1 MVKRLRV
8 VACGLVV
15 LAASLAG
22 GCTPESGPAQSTS
35 PSPVMSAP
43 PSPTPSPTPTE
54 NAQER
59 QQRLDF
65 EAAKEAY
72 LAANAEAD
80 RLMMAGGA
88 RKPTKTILATTTGAY
103 RRALMNALQVFK
115 QNGWRSDRP
124 IPQVVRSH
132 GGWSPT
138 ELDLAA
144 CEDTSEVM
152 YLDKKGKEVLTDRER
167 RYVHSLTA
175 KKTKTGWKIAT
186 IESKAV
192 KSFANESCE
201 R

>member
-15 LAASLAG
+15 LAALLAG

-65 EAAKEAY
+65 EAAKGAY
-72 LAANAEAD
+72 LAATSEFD
-80 RLMMAGGA
+80 RLLMSGGA
-88 RKPTKTILATTTGAY
+88 REPTRALLATTSGDY
-103 RRALMNALQVFK
+103 RRALMYVLETFK
-115 QNGWRSDRP
+115 ANRWHSDRP
-124 IPQVVRSH
+124 IPQIVAIR
-132 GGWSPT
+132 GGWSPN

-144 CEDTSEVM
+144 CEDTSKVR
-152 YLDKKGKEVLTDRER
+152 YLDRRGKEVLTDRKR

-175 KKTKTGWKIAT
+175 KKTKGQWKIAT
-186 IESKAV
+186 IDSEAV
-192 KSFANESCE
+192 KSFTHEACGK
-201 R
+201 

>member
-1 MVKRLRV
+1 MVRRLRV

-15 LAASLAG
+15 LAALLAG
-22 GCTPESGPAQSTS
+22 GCTPESGPTQSTS
-35 PSPVMSAP
+35 PSPVMSVSP
-43 PSPTPSPTPTE
+43 PPTPTE

-124 IPQVVRSH
+124 IPQVVGSH